1 MRAPHDTTMVA
12 EAMHHPETWC
22 VLQPCCREAI
32 GGPLRP
38 VPREERALC
47 VHLNLSGRWS
57 PMDDS
62 PCSYPRIFPQV
73 HTRSSWSL
81 TIDLSHRKS
90 RCLWTISLWMT
101 TAHGQRG
108 YPCDGRTC
116 MASGDVETWFV
127 DTNVLVYANMAQAP
141 LHAVALMRLQE
152 VARTG
157 APLWVSRQ
165 VLREYLAVVTRPQ
178 RWSAPQPLTRAL
190 ARVRYF
196 QRRFQVADETAVVTA
211 RLLTLLRTIPAGG
224 AQIHDAN
231 IVATMQAYGIQ
242 RLLTENVAD
251 FARFSGV
258 ITIVPLV
265 VHDSSPPAHPA

>member
-1 MRAPHDTTMVA
+1 
-12 EAMHHPETWC
+12 
-22 VLQPCCREAI
+22 
-32 GGPLRP
+32 
-38 VPREERALC
+38 
-47 VHLNLSGRWS
+47 
-57 PMDDS
+57 
-62 PCSYPRIFPQV
+62 
-73 HTRSSWSL
+73 
-81 TIDLSHRKS
+81 
-90 RCLWTISLWMT
+90 
-101 TAHGQRG
+101 
-108 YPCDGRTC
+108 

-152 VARTG
+152 V
-157 APLWVSRQ
+157 
-165 VLREYLAVVTRPQ
+165 
-178 RWSAPQPLTRAL
+178 

-265 VHDSSPPAHPA
+265 VHDSSPPAPPA

>member
-1 MRAPHDTTMVA
+1 
-12 EAMHHPETWC
+12 
-22 VLQPCCREAI
+22 
-32 GGPLRP
+32 
-38 VPREERALC
+38 
-47 VHLNLSGRWS
+47 
-57 PMDDS
+57 
-62 PCSYPRIFPQV
+62 
-73 HTRSSWSL
+73 
-81 TIDLSHRKS
+81 
-90 RCLWTISLWMT
+90 
-101 TAHGQRG
+101 
-108 YPCDGRTC
+108 

-157 APLWVSRQ
+157 APLWISRQ

-265 VHDSSPPAHPA
+265 VHDSSPPAPPA

>member
-1 MRAPHDTTMVA
+1 
-12 EAMHHPETWC
+12 
-22 VLQPCCREAI
+22 
-32 GGPLRP
+32 
-38 VPREERALC
+38 
-47 VHLNLSGRWS
+47 
-57 PMDDS
+57 
-62 PCSYPRIFPQV
+62 
-73 HTRSSWSL
+73 
-81 TIDLSHRKS
+81 
-90 RCLWTISLWMT
+90 
-101 TAHGQRG
+101 
-108 YPCDGRTC
+108 

-258 ITIVPLV
+258 ITLVPLV
-265 VHDSSPPAHPA
+265 VQDSSPPAPRHNRGTSAFKSRGEVRISYLVPASQRREAHPPGRPQPQRRPVLRLGAFRGDGALIRLRLLTSPPAAGAR

>member
-1 MRAPHDTTMVA
+1 
-12 EAMHHPETWC
+12 
-22 VLQPCCREAI
+22 
-32 GGPLRP
+32 
-38 VPREERALC
+38 
-47 VHLNLSGRWS
+47 
-57 PMDDS
+57 
-62 PCSYPRIFPQV
+62 
-73 HTRSSWSL
+73 
-81 TIDLSHRKS
+81 
-90 RCLWTISLWMT
+90 
-101 TAHGQRG
+101 
-108 YPCDGRTC
+108 

-141 LHAVALMRLQE
+141 VHAVALMQLQE

-178 RWSAPQPLTRAL
+178 RWSAPQPLMRAL

-196 QRRFQVADETAVVTA
+196 QQRFQVADETAVVTA

-251 FARFSGV
+251 FGPVSG
-258 ITIVPLV
+258 P
-265 VHDSSPPAHPA
+265 